1 MNARM
6 KRAMNSKNSGA
17 RIVENGA
24 LDRKIWAFEVLVA
37 KWSFQDVLGAFLEFL
52 RVARESW
59 RKRQGLMQNLEK
71 IQGF

>member
-37 KWSFQDVLGAFLEFL
+37 K
-52 RVARESW
+52 
-59 RKRQGLMQNLEK
+59 
-71 IQGF
+71 